1 LEGNNLLQ
9 AMPEKPIAYQ
19 QGQTCV
25 LLKPDSQST
34 RIAGKGAIQ

>member
-1 LEGNNLLQ
+1 
-9 AMPEKPIAYQ
+9 MPEKPIAYQ

-34 RIAGKGAIQ
+34 RIAGKGAMQ

>member
-1 LEGNNLLQ
+1 MKDNNLSQ

-34 RIAGKGAIQ
+34 RIAGKGVMQ